1 MIGYGRLN
9 VALPSL
15 PGFYWVWP
23 SRSTDWKIKKNNNN
37 QIDDDLLAVSMDLHG
52 RHLIFSLNLSLSLSL
67 CLTGPRLSEIYRVI
81 AVCPDVSVTAVDQV
95 VTAAKHFSFHTN
107 LAGFTDSI
115 YWFERAPKKL
125 GQSQLFVL
133 FFSRTKKKVHSSG
146 HHQIQFADCR
156 LDSGFRWANGSNPRP
171 RFLLPWFIS
180 CPIGLVCGIKRSVCH
195 GRWIL

>member
-133 FFSRTKKKVHSSG
+133 FFFQERKRRSIHQDTIRSSLPTADWIRVFVG
-146 HHQIQFADCR
+146 PTAQIHGLDSFYRDSLVVR
-156 LDSGFRWANGSNPRP
+156 LD
-171 RFLLPWFIS
+171 
-180 CPIGLVCGIKRSVCH
+180 
-195 GRWIL
+195 